1 MNDSKNNIRAE
12 LATLPVG
19 KLLWRYSVPAIVG
32 TMVMSLYNVID
43 RIFIGQGV
51 GPDAI
56 SGLALTFPIMSI
68 SGAIGMLVGQG
79 AAARISIVMGQDDK
93 EKAEKILANSLI
105 LSVTFAL
112 CYLSLFVIFMD
123 DILRSFGGS
132 DRTIPYA
139 REFLLYIMPGMLCTN
154 LCYSFNNMMRASG
167 YPGKAMYTMLIGA
180 FSNLVLAPIFIFGL
194 KLGIK
199 GAAIATDIA
208 MAISAVFVMA
218 HFCNTRSNVRFH
230 RRYFKLEWAI
240 LINIVSIGMSPF
252 LVNIASSVI
261 NAIINTS
268 LYRYGGDE
276 AIGAFGIFNSYAT
289 LVVMLIV
296 GLCQGMQ
303 PVVGY
308 NYGAGNYDRMKRAFK
323 ITCVVATLCAT
334 VGWIGSTFFPYYII
348 RAFTTDEH
356 LIDVAIHG
364 MRIAMGVFP
373 IVGIQMVATNLF
385 QSLGMASKAIFMSLT
400 RQVIFLI
407 PLLLIFPRLFE
418 LNGVWGAMPVSD
430 SIATLVT
437 LLMLWQT
444 NRKLGQN
451 NRVTPAA

>member
-1 MNDSKNNIRAE
+1 MENRNDIHRE
-12 LATLPVG
+12 LASLPVG
-19 KLLWRYSVPAIVG
+19 RLLWKYSVPAIVG

-51 GPDAI
+51 GADAI
-56 SGLALTFPIMSI
+56 SGLALTFPIMSLT
-68 SGAIGMLVGQG
+68 GAIGMLVGQG

-93 EKAEKILANSLI
+93 VKAEKILANSFI
-105 LSVTFAL
+105 LTLSFAL
-112 CYLSLFVIFMD
+112 CYLTFFAIYMD

-139 REFLLYIMPGMLCTN
+139 REFLIYIMPGMLCTN

-167 YPGKAMYTMLIGA
+167 YPSKAMYTMLIGA
-180 FSNLVLAPIFIFGL
+180 ISNLILAPIFIFWLGW
-194 KLGIK
+194 GIK

-208 MAISAVFVMA
+208 MAISAAFVMA
-218 HFCNTRSNVRFH
+218 HFFNSKSQLRFH
-230 RRYFKLEWAI
+230 RQYFKLEWAI
-240 LINIVSIGMSPF
+240 LFNIVSIGLAPF
-252 LVNIASSVI
+252 LVNVASSVI

-356 LIDVAIHG
+356 LIEVAIHG

-430 SIATLVT
+430 TIATLVT

-451 NRVTPAA
+451 NRVTPTA

>member
-208 MAISAVFVMA
+208 MAISAGVWRVA
-218 HFCNTRSNVRFH
+218 RLPPRPP

-430 SIATLVT
+430 TIATLVT

>member
-1 MNDSKNNIRAE
+1 MNRKNDIRAE

-56 SGLALTFPIMSI
+56 SGLALTCPIMSI

-79 AAARISIVMGQDDK
+79 AAARISIVLGQDDK

-105 LSVTFAL
+105 LSITFAL
-112 CYLSLFVIFMD
+112 CYLSLFVVFMD

-139 REFLLYIMPGMLCTN
+139 REFLLYIMPGMLFTN

-180 FSNLVLAPIFIFGL
+180 FSNLILAPIFIFGL

-208 MAISAVFVMA
+208 MTISAVFVMA
-218 HFCNTRSNVRFH
+218 HFCNARSNVRFH

-303 PVVGY
+303 PVVGH
-308 NYGAGNYDRMKRAFK
+308 NYGAGNYNRMTRAFK
-323 ITCVVATLCAT
+323 ITCAEDTLCAT
-334 VGWIGSTFFPYYII
+334 GGWIGPTFSP
-348 RAFTTDEH
+348 H
-356 LIDVAIHG
+356 
-364 MRIAMGVFP
+364 
-373 IVGIQMVATNLF
+373 
-385 QSLGMASKAIFMSLT
+385 
-400 RQVIFLI
+400 
-407 PLLLIFPRLFE
+407 
-418 LNGVWGAMPVSD
+418 
-430 SIATLVT
+430 
-437 LLMLWQT
+437 
-444 NRKLGQN
+444 
-451 NRVTPAA
+451 

>member
-1 MNDSKNNIRAE
+1 MNDNKNNIRAE

-105 LSVTFAL
+105 LSITFAL

-199 GAAIATDIA
+199 GAA
-208 MAISAVFVMA
+208 

-303 PVVGY
+303 PIVGY

-323 ITCVVATLCAT
+323 ITCVMATLCAT

-356 LIDVAIHG
+356 LIEVAIHG

-430 SIATLVT
+430 TIATLVT

>member
-1 MNDSKNNIRAE
+1 MKNKNDIHKE

-19 KLLWRYSVPAIVG
+19 KLLWKYSVPAIVG

-51 GPDAI
+51 GADAI
-56 SGLALTFPIMSI
+56 SGLALTFPIMSL
-68 SGAIGMLVGQG
+68 SGAVGMLVGLG
-79 AAARISIVMGQDDK
+79 AAARISIVLGQDDK
-93 EKAEKILANSLI
+93 VKAEKILANSLI
-105 LSVTFAL
+105 LSLSFAC
-112 CYLSLFVIFMD
+112 CYLTFFAIYMD

-132 DRTIPYA
+132 ERTIPYA
-139 REFLLYIMPGMLCTN
+139 REFLIYIMPGMLCTN

-180 FSNLVLAPIFIFGL
+180 FSNLILAPIFIFGL
-194 KLGIK
+194 DLGIK

-208 MAISAVFVMA
+208 MAISMLFVMA
-218 HFCNTRSNVRFH
+218 HFFNRNSELRFH
-230 RRYFKLEWAI
+230 RRYFKLEWGI
-240 LINIVSIGMSPF
+240 LFNIVSIGLAPF
-252 LVNIASSVI
+252 LVNVASSVI

-289 LVVMLIV
+289 LVVMLII

-303 PVVGY
+303 PIVGY
-308 NYGAGNYDRMKRAFK
+308 NYGAGHYSRMKRAFLLTA
-323 ITCVVATLCAT
+323 IVATICST
-334 VGWIGSTFFPYYII
+334 IGWIGSTFLPYYII
-348 RAFTTDEH
+348 RAFTTDAQ

-373 IVGIQMVATNLF
+373 IVGVQIVTTNLF
-385 QSLGMASKAIFMSLT
+385 QSLGMASKSIFLSLT

-407 PLLLIFPRLFE
+407 PLLLIFPHIYG

-430 SIATLVT
+430 AIATAIT
-437 LLMLWQT
+437 LLMLWSA
-444 NRKLGQN
+444 NKKLRGN
-451 NRVTPAA
+451 EPASIRE

>member
-1 MNDSKNNIRAE
+1 
-12 LATLPVG
+12 
-19 KLLWRYSVPAIVG
+19 
-32 TMVMSLYNVID
+32 
-43 RIFIGQGV
+43 
-51 GPDAI
+51 
-56 SGLALTFPIMSI
+56 
-68 SGAIGMLVGQG
+68 
-79 AAARISIVMGQDDK
+79 
-93 EKAEKILANSLI
+93 
-105 LSVTFAL
+105 
-112 CYLSLFVIFMD
+112 
-123 DILRSFGGS
+123 
-132 DRTIPYA
+132 
-139 REFLLYIMPGMLCTN
+139 MPGMLCTN

-218 HFCNTRSNVRFH
+218 HFCNTHSNVRFH

-252 LVNIASSVI
+252 LINIASSVI

-430 SIATLVT
+430 TIATLVT

>member
-1 MNDSKNNIRAE
+1 MNDNKNNIRAE

-19 KLLWRYSVPAIVG
+19 KLLWRCSVPAIVG

-105 LSVTFAL
+105 LSITFAL

-240 LINIVSIGMSPF
+240 LVNIVSIGMSPF

-303 PVVGY
+303 PIVGY

-323 ITCVVATLCAT
+323 ITCAVATLCAT

-356 LIDVAIHG
+356 LIEVAIHG

-407 PLLLIFPRLFE
+407 PLLLVLPRLFE

-430 SIATLVT
+430 TIATLVT
-437 LLMLWQT
+437 LLILWQT
-444 NRKLGQN
+444 NRKLEQK